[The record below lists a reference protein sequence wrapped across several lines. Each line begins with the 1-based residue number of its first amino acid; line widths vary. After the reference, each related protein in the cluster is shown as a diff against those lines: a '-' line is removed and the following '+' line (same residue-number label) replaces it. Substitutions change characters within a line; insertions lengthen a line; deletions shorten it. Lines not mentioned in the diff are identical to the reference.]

1 MGNQIGRAASEATSC
16 APSCFAPS
24 SMMGAATTDAMLMSG
39 QNGINGQK
47 IGSIPINTF
56 QMCKKGEIV
65 QENIEMQMKIVSRV
79 TASDDDSFDE
89 DEANSSDEEDQGDFM
104 ARCQSLTYSVEIGE
118 LHERDKFTWVETKGV
133 GRRNA
138 STLEDKKLK

>member
-1 MGNQIGRAASEATSC
+1 
-16 APSCFAPS
+16 
-24 SMMGAATTDAMLMSG
+24 MMGAATTDAMLMSG

-89 DEANSSDEEDQGDFM
+89 DEANSSDEED
-104 ARCQSLTYSVEIGE
+104 
-118 LHERDKFTWVETKGV
+118 
-133 GRRNA
+133 
-138 STLEDKKLK
+138 